1 MIVDEFRWLGLCLGE
16 KEGWNAYKKALK
28 GFGSSEEGA
37 QGDAVAMVEPGRVR
51 SVVEQAG
58 SFNEGE
64 SPRGFG
70 P

>member
-1 MIVDEFRWLGLCLGE
+1 MFGGE
-16 KEGWNAYKKALK
+16 GGIWNAYEKALK
-28 GFGSSEEGA
+28 GVGSSEEGA
-37 QGDAVAMVEPGRVR
+37 RGDAVAVVEPGRVR
-51 SVVEQAG
+51 GVVEQAG